1 MDFNDFSEQ
10 LPKIKNLP
18 LPGRLAH
25 YKMAPLLRV
34 KTLKKGLKPGIIPK
48 RAAVMAMFYP
58 NAENTTS
65 MLLILRKTYP
75 GVHSNQIGF
84 PGGQQEDADTGLLET
99 ALRETEEEVGVPRE
113 EITVIRSL
121 SQLYIPPSN
130 FEVRPYIGL
139 YDKRRPF
146 VPQQSEIEA
155 LVEVPLY
162 ELMDDRL
169 LITQRLRTSYADET
183 EVPAFQLS
191 GHVVWGATAMMLSEI
206 KELLKRVI

>member
-1 MDFNDFSEQ
+1 
-10 LPKIKNLP
+10 
-18 LPGRLAH
+18 
-25 YKMAPLLRV
+25 
-34 KTLKKGLKPGIIPK
+34 
-48 RAAVMAMFYP
+48 
-58 NAENTTS
+58 

-113 EITVIRSL
+113 EITVIRAL